1 MCRYGYNGVCASLPL
16 DGVSDRDYET
26 HVTKYH
32 VNQISRGPEQ
42 WSVFSAAQNL
52 PAVLN
57 DPSRGKQ
64 LNLFTKKWG
73 DSFVERVHIPA
84 SNYLVDITYD
94 HLEPYM
100 KKIGKRYRR
109 HIRLSQTGLDP
120 ITGHQQSQQSPSS
133 QLSSHANVYNELTD
147 ATINDIPQIFIK
159 QKLELNNPVTF
170 SEVFPGISTAVQH
183 ERQQSGRI
191 LQEKLSHYLDIVE
204 VQIAQQVSQKS
215 SAFFHAMTS
224 QDAIMEEMQKAT
236 ENVKV
241 LRGKIQ
247 HLDATLARQSL
258 QILSTERLRSR
269 KHVIVDKL
277 RLMASVHQCQPMIQ
291 LQLGTQ
297 DYVAALDLICTT
309 KEIVAQE
316 LIGIHCFKHLPSQLT
331 EIELL
336 IDKMLTTD
344 FEKYSTVDLNRQLT
358 SDADERV
365 VDEDK
370 LIAIISGLLRKKN
383 FSFVDTYKE
392 EAIVRIKA
400 LVKQMLI
407 EVIASCEAEIC
418 LTGAGEEGQS
428 LSISEWIAL
437 LETATITLLR
447 LVRRIRS
454 VVDVMLHVTE
464 ASYGKV
470 NGHTDDFLDAE
481 AFLCEADY
489 QKVAGKLREMM
500 HSVCTYCHER
510 CANLISSQSLEKS
523 TATADQLEKLA
534 DIVERFADGCERV
547 CGAQCVPLMAS
558 LKSQGTRYAQKF
570 HGDRKSKLALLLDS
584 ERWKQADVPAEFQKM
599 IDAITKG
606 DFSSGIGKRAPA
618 MENGGNDAPAKA
630 SHVLLVDAEPYALVG
645 AALIL
650 VQIVSEY
657 CRCASQLP
665 IISIQL
671 SRHVVD
677 LLRIF
682 NSRCCQLVL
691 GAGALRV
698 AGLTTITSSNLA
710 LVSRALQ
717 LVLWL
722 LPHVKGHFQKFDC
735 NGATASTFV
744 GYESVEKDF
753 VGHIDEIEDKVLT
766 IVCSLVNK
774 QLLSWNA
781 RPPVPSQ
788 AFRNISRH
796 LVKLHEAIATIL
808 PEHQVNG
815 IYRTMHRTF
824 KDKLREALL
833 KNNIVNNGGPQ
844 HGIVTS
850 ELTFYLETLRTLNV
864 LSADDLLDD
873 AMNDIW
879 LK

>member
-1 MCRYGYNGVCASLPL
+1 M

-73 DSFVERVHIPA
+73 DSFVEKVHIPA
-84 SNYLVDITYD
+84 SNYLVDITYE

-109 HIRLSQTGLDP
+109 HIRLSQTGLVDP
-120 ITGHQQSQQSPSS
+120 IAGQQQQSPS
-133 QLSSHANVYNELTD
+133 QLSSHPKVYNELTD

-159 QKLELNNPVTF
+159 ETLELNNPITF
-170 SEVFPGISTAVQH
+170 AEVFPGISASQH

-204 VQIAQQVSQKS
+204 VQIAKQVSQKS

-241 LRGKIQ
+241 LRDKIQ

-269 KHVIVDKL
+269 KHCIVDKL

-344 FEKYSTVDLNRQLT
+344 FEKYSTADLNRPLT
-358 SDADERV
+358 SDVDERV

-392 EAIVRIKA
+392 EAIVTIKA

-418 LTGAGEEGQS
+418 LTGAGEEGQT
-428 LSISEWIAL
+428 LTISEWIAL
-437 LETATITLLR
+437 LETATVTLLR
-447 LVRRIRS
+447 LVRRIKS
-454 VVDVMLHVTE
+454 VVDVMVHVTE
-464 ASYGKV
+464 ASFGKV

-481 AFLCEADY
+481 AFLSEVDY
-489 QKVAGKLREMM
+489 QKVAGKLKEMM
-500 HSVCTYCHER
+500 HSVCNYCHER
-510 CANLISSQSLEKS
+510 CANLISSQSLEKN

-534 DIVERFADGCERV
+534 DVVERFADGCERV
-547 CGAQCVPLMAS
+547 CGLRCVPLMAA

-570 HGDRKSKLALLLDS
+570 HGDRKTKLALLLDS

-599 IDAITKG
+599 IDAIAKG
-606 DFSSGIGKRAPA
+606 DFSSAIGKRGHAS
-618 MENGGNDAPAKA
+618 MENGDAPAKA

-677 LLRIF
+677 LLRIY

-698 AGLTTITSSNLA
+698 AGLTTITSGNLA

-722 LPHVKGHFQKFDC
+722 LPHVKRHFQKFDC
-735 NGATASTFV
+735 NGATATTFV
-744 GYESVEKDF
+744 GYDSVEKDF

-766 IVCSLVNK
+766 IVCSLVHK

-796 LVKLHEAIATIL
+796 LVKLHEAIAVIL

-833 KNNIVNNGGPQ
+833 KNNIINNGGPQ

-864 LSADDLLDD
+864 LSADDFLDD